1 MMTRTAKRLYDT
13 GDYSKA
19 VNKYIDLIK
28 IMYEVLVPP
37 FPDFCQCQQSLKD
50 CFLHFGNF
58 YNLD

>member
-13 GDYSKA
+13 GDYSKSL
-19 VNKYIDLIK
+19 NKYIDLIK

-37 FPDFCQCQQSLKD
+37 FPDFCQCQQGLKD

-58 YNLD
+58 YNLN

>member
-1 MMTRTAKRLYDT
+1 MMTRTAKRLYDA

-19 VNKYIDLIK
+19 LSKFIDLLK
-28 IMYEVLVPP
+28 IMYEVLAPP
-37 FPDFCQCQQSLKD
+37 FTDFCQCQQNLRD